1 MPIISFQ
8 KNRPSME
15 VPSGSNL
22 MEVLLN
28 VDIPVASSCHGDG
41 VCAKCKII
49 ITEGAEHLSKPNDL
63 EEFLKE
69 RHKIPAG
76 VRLSCQVQVHGDIK
90 IDTTYW

>member
-8 KNRPSME
+8 KNRPNME

-28 VDIPVASSCHGDG
+28 ADIPVASSCHGDG

-49 ITEGAEHLSKPNDL
+49 IVEGSENLSKPNDL

-69 RHKIPAG
+69 RHNIPAG